1 MTAELTGD
9 ERGCGRTAEGI
20 KDDAGNRRPLHGR
33 GHDGKRDASQSSPK
47 QPPGSQLAL
56 LAAVTMNRPVPAF
69 SRVPGV
75 GHFLSP
81 PRLDAPRLSDPWRSR
96 TGRLPRSLVAHL
108 MICSASFCGQV
119 AKWASGKP
127 SVAIVQ
133 TEAEVAADRNV
144 VTESFGSLRPI
155 GATVTLVVL
164 GLPFPRLAFIGY
176 AEPLD
181 RAKTVCLPHRL
192 LVEEVPRPLRKL
204 EHVGMRHGRAVAYRL
219 GSGFGFAQMFKPLQY
234 HPSARRVKAK
244 RRGSRLSLW
253 V

>member
-1 MTAELTGD
+1 MAAPPKGSRTTQ
-9 ERGCGRTAEGI
+9 GRRQTSS
-20 KDDAGNRRPLHGR
+20 HGR

-47 QPPGSQLAL
+47 QPPGSWLAL

-81 PRLDAPRLSDPWRSR
+81 PRLDAPRLSDPWRSALR
-96 TGRLPRSLVAHL
+96 ALAALTRRALDDLL
-108 MICSASFCGQV
+108 GQLLRPGGE
-119 AKWASGKP
+119 WASGKP

-133 TEAEVAADRNV
+133 TGGGCGRPERGHGILRFPSSHRSDRHACC
-144 VTESFGSLRPI
+144 SRSAI
-155 GATVTLVVL
+155 SAS
-164 GLPFPRLAFIGY
+164 GLHRLCRTARSSQ
-176 AEPLD
+176 D
-181 RAKTVCLPHRL
+181 CLPPAPPPGRRST
-192 LVEEVPRPLRKL
+192 EAASQAGARRNAPRSCGRVPTP
-204 EHVGMRHGRAVAYRL
+204 EA
-219 GSGFGFAQMFKPLQY
+219 GSASPRMFKPLQY